1 VKKIFLLSAA
11 AVVSIAASAHAG
23 ELQDIKAQSEQ
34 LREQNELLTKKLGD
48 LEKRQRRLE
57 ARPVASAGA
66 PADAMGAYTKAP
78 IKKAAADDSLTWH
91 GVTLYGA
98 VDMGLTYQT
107 HGAPLSALA
116 GAGLNYLIA
125 KNSNKSY
132 FGVGPNAL
140 SASFVGLKGEQELVS
155 GWNGIFNLQSGFN
168 PQSGRFSDGVGS
180 IVQNNFLPQSQQN
193 SFADSARDGQV
204 FNIAA
209 YAGVSSPIYGTFTYG
224 RQNSLTSDGV
234 AAYDP
239 QNNSSAFSVIGFQ
252 GATGGAGATENR
264 ILDNSLKYTVK
275 VGAFRAS
282 AATQLSAG
290 DNTAVQGLYQGGLGF
305 DIAGFSFDGI
315 YSHTNDAVTS
325 APIATLAALGTT
337 SPNLNDGKLVAGTVS
352 DNNAFMLLA
361 KYTVGQFR
369 FSGGYENIRFSNPSN
384 ALAPGAFVVGD
395 YALGTANNTAF
406 ASDRIL
412 QVFWG
417 GVRYAVRPDL
427 DLALGYYHQIQNSFH
442 GGTAATANAGLCAD
456 ASLAQ
461 CKGTLDAISFT
472 ADWRFSKHV
481 DMYAGAMWSQVNGG
495 LANGDIGP
503 ATSVT
508 GKLIRNTVDPTVG
521 LRYRF

>member
-34 LREQNELLTKKLGD
+34 LREQNELLNKKLAD

-57 ARPVASAGA
+57 ARPAASAGN

-78 IKKAAADDSLTWH
+78 VMKAAADDSLTWH
-91 GVTLYGA
+91 GVTLYGT

-107 HGAPLSALA
+107 HGAPLNGLA

-125 KNSNKSY
+125 KNSDRSY

-140 SASFVGLKGEQELVS
+140 SSSFVGLKGEQELFS
-155 GWNGIFNLQSGFN
+155 GLNGIFNLQSGFN

-180 IVQNNFLPQSQQN
+180 IVQNNGLPQSAQN
-193 SFADSARDGQV
+193 SFADSARDGQL
-204 FNIAA
+204 FNLAS
-209 YAGVSSPIYGTFTYG
+209 YAGISSATYGTLTYG

-234 AAYDP
+234 IAYDP

-264 ILDNSLKYTVK
+264 IMDNSLKYNVK
-275 VGAFRAS
+275 AGPFRA
-282 AATQLSAG
+282 AAEGQFSSGSDAS
-290 DNTAVQGLYQGGLGF
+290 VQGMYQAQLGF
-305 DIAGFSFDGI
+305 DLAGFSFDGI
-315 YSHTNDAVTS
+315 YSHTNDAVTA
-325 APIATLAALGTT
+325 APLGVGVGVI
-337 SPNLNDGKLVAGTVS
+337 PGLPLGGGQVAGTVS
-352 DNNAFMLLA
+352 DNTSFMLLA

-369 FSGGYENIRFSNPSN
+369 FSGGYENIRFSNPKN
-384 ALAPGAFVVGD
+384 PLAPGNFIEAN
-395 YALGTANNTAF
+395 YILGTVNNTNF
-406 ASDRIL
+406 FSDKIL

-427 DLALGYYHQIQNSFH
+427 DLALAYYHQNQNSFKS
-442 GGTAATANAGLCAD
+442 GPTGATNPTGTCTSDAFAAC
-456 ASLAQ
+456 S
-461 CKGTLDAISFT
+461 GTLDAISFT
-472 ADWRFSKHV
+472 ADYRFSKHV

-495 LANGDIGP
+495 LANGNIRHADGQ
-503 ATSVT
+503 
-508 GKLIRNTVDPTVG
+508 LIRNTIDPTVG